1 MMEAFVTSDPRTVLG
16 AGDTK
21 IIRTESVL
29 EESTG
34 TINSSARNLRM
45 MRSVLRHTELCARVR
60 MCVCCVHALTCMLW
74 DWRVRLNCYHY

>member
-45 MRSVLRHTELCARVR
+45 MRSVLRHTELCARAR
-60 MCVCCVHALTCMLW
+60 ACVCVCE
-74 DWRVRLNCYHY
+74 